1 MGAAKAYLF
10 RVLSHSGQAV
20 SFSEEF
26 KYDLPQDLKYRA
38 VVAGIIGGI
47 LFFIVAI
54 VLSVCTVKICN
65 KRRRRK
71 HDQGKLELLFI
82 CLCLCDEER
91 ALWASVLMTYLFTM
105 FVVAVNEIKRQAEA
119 LKQPPTPVPAQTPP
133 SRFTQ

>member
-71 HDQGKLELLFI
+71 HDQAYNMIARRVSETRNGGHIAQVPLKSAKDLGKTEFQL
-82 CLCLCDEER
+82 
-91 ALWASVLMTYLFTM
+91 
-105 FVVAVNEIKRQAEA
+105 
-119 LKQPPTPVPAQTPP
+119 
-133 SRFTQ
+133 